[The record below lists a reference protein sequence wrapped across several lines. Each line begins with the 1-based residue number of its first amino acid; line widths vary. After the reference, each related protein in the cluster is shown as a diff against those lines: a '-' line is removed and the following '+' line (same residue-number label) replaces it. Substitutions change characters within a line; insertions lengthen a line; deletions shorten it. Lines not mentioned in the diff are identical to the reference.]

1 VFNERLIHMGFYNL
15 QGEKITQGEWSKM
28 FRSGKREVS
37 KDYAVGLGGSEFMI
51 STVWLGLDHRSPAD
65 LVEGEGLPVIFETM
79 VFPRKFR
86 DSDEI
91 ETETD
96 WLDRF
101 SRKYST
107 LEDAKAGHL
116 ETVEMVR
123 SGGLDG

>member
-1 VFNERLIHMGFYNL
+1 
-15 QGEKITQGEWSKM
+15 
-28 FRSGKREVS
+28 
-37 KDYAVGLGGSEFMI
+37 
-51 STVWLGLDHRSPAD
+51 
-65 LVEGEGLPVIFETM
+65 M